1 MSIIHVL
8 GESAVRS
15 LALALSVAIVLRVL
29 RVQHARLAKRAW
41 TAVLILALAMPA
53 LVALHIPSFS
63 FTALWSA
70 PRTIIRPAAT
80 IFPIAID
87 SSLGTAPARHLPLWQ
102 IGFGAYLAITALL
115 LLRVLLGLALAVRL
129 WRRAQ
134 PFATSEA

>member
-1 MSIIHVL
+1 MSVIHVL

-15 LALALSVAIVLRVL
+15 LALALTVAIVLRVL
-29 RVQHARLAKRAW
+29 RVHHARLAKRAW

-80 IFPIAID
+80 VFPVVID
-87 SSLGTAPARHLPLWQ
+87 SSVWYRTGRCP
-102 IGFGAYLAITALL
+102 I
-115 LLRVLLGLALAVRL
+115 
-129 WRRAQ
+129 RRFRYRRTFHR
-134 PFATSEA
+134 P